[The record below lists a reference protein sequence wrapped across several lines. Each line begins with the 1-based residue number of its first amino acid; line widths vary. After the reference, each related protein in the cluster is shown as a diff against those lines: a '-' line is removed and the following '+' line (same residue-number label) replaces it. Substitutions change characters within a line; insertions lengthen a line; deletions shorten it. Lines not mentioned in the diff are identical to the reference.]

1 MEDAKNIKKGPAPFY
16 PLEDGTAGE
25 QLHKAMKR
33 YALVPGTI
41 AFTDAH
47 IEVDITYAEYFE
59 MSVRLAEAMKRY
71 GLNTNHRI
79 VVCSENSLQFFMPV
93 LGALFIGVAV
103 APANDIYN
111 ERELLNSMGISQPT
125 VVFVSKKGL
134 QKILNVQKKLPII
147 QKIIIMDSKTDYQ
160 GFQSMYT
167 FVTSHLPPG
176 FNEYDF
182 VPESFDRDKTIALIM
197 NSSGS
202 TGLPKGVALPHRTAC
217 VRFSHARDPIFG
229 NQIIPDTAIL
239 SVVPFHHG
247 FGMFTTLGYL
257 ICGFRVVL
265 MYRFEEELFLRSLQ
279 DYKIQSA
286 LLVPTL
292 FSFFA
297 KSTLIDKYD
306 LSNLHEIASGGA
318 PLSKEVGEAVAKRF
332 HLPGIRQGY
341 GLTETT
347 SAILITPEGDDKPGA
362 VGKVVPFFEAKVVDL
377 DTGKTLGVNQRGELC
392 VRGPMIMSGYV
403 NNPEA
408 TNALIDKDGWLHS
421 GDIAYWDEDEHFFIV
436 DRLKSLIKYKGYQVA
451 PAELESILLQHPN
464 IFDAGVAGL
473 PDDDAGEL
481 PAAVVVL
488 EHGKTMTEKEIVDYV
503 ASQVTTAKKL
513 RGGVVFVDE
522 VPKGLTGKLDARKIR
537 EILIKAKKGGKIA
550 VRAKRA
556 PVKQTLNFDL
566 LKLAGDVESN
576 PGPMVSK
583 GEENNMAIIKE
594 FMRFKVHME
603 GSVNGH
609 EFEIE
614 GEGEGRP
621 YEAFQTAKLK
631 VTKGGPLP
639 FAWDILSP
647 QFMYGSKVYIKHP
660 ADIPDYFKLSFPE
673 GFRWERVMNFED
685 GGIIHVNQDSSLQ
698 DGVFIYKVKL
708 RGTNFPSDGPV
719 MQKKTMGWEASEERM
734 YPEDGALKSE
744 IKKRLKLKDGGHYA
758 AEVKTTYKAK
768 KPVQLPG
775 AYIVDIKLDIVS
787 HNEDYTIVEQYERA
801 EGRHS
806 TGGMDELYK

>member
-1 MEDAKNIKKGPAPFY
+1 MGSSHHHHHHSSGLVPRGSHMASMTGGQQMGRGSMEDAKNIKKGPAPFY

-47 IEVDITYAEYFE
+47 IEVNITYAEYFE

-79 VVCSENSLQFFMPV
+79 VVCRENSLQFFMPV

-111 ERELLNSMGISQPT
+111 ERELLNSMNISQPT

-537 EILIKAKKGGKIA
+537 EILIKAKKGEKS
-550 VRAKRA
+550 
-556 PVKQTLNFDL
+556 
-566 LKLAGDVESN
+566 KL
-576 PGPMVSK
+576 
-583 GEENNMAIIKE
+583 
-594 FMRFKVHME
+594 
-603 GSVNGH
+603 
-609 EFEIE
+609 
-614 GEGEGRP
+614 
-621 YEAFQTAKLK
+621 
-631 VTKGGPLP
+631 
-639 FAWDILSP
+639 
-647 QFMYGSKVYIKHP
+647 
-660 ADIPDYFKLSFPE
+660 
-673 GFRWERVMNFED
+673 
-685 GGIIHVNQDSSLQ
+685 
-698 DGVFIYKVKL
+698 
-708 RGTNFPSDGPV
+708 
-719 MQKKTMGWEASEERM
+719 
-734 YPEDGALKSE
+734 
-744 IKKRLKLKDGGHYA
+744 
-758 AEVKTTYKAK
+758 
-768 KPVQLPG
+768 
-775 AYIVDIKLDIVS
+775 
-787 HNEDYTIVEQYERA
+787 
-801 EGRHS
+801 
-806 TGGMDELYK
+806 